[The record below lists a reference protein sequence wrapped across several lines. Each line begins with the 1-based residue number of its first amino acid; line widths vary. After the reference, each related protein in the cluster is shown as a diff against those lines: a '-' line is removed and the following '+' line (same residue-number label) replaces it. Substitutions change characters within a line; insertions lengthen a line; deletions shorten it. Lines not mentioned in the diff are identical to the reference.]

1 VQCPAKYLFRLVTRR
16 HIIVHWYDRT
26 GHTDEPTVELSNIR
40 RDMLVF
46 AFEFVEGKWEA
57 PRSKANKRR
66 ERTHSLQS
74 PAPN

>member
-1 VQCPAKYLFRLVTRR
+1 
-16 HIIVHWYDRT
+16 
-26 GHTDEPTVELSNIR
+26 
-40 RDMLVF
+40 MLVF